1 MISQPFVSKW
11 VGGFTE
17 ARFGSGVERSA
28 NPLHGRTI
36 DCHHVEAARWQAH
49 QTSQVVAGGQHQALL
64 LARGH
69 AGQRTAERGVS
80 ARAYFDEHDSAVT
93 LTQDQVDFPAA
104 RPRPA
109 RDPIIAAQQGQAV
122 ALQMLQCERFSAV
135 AHRLRRCCHLA
146 SLNLDASHWKQTA
159 AAAAGAQDYPAP
171 ALYVVATPIGNL
183 ADLSLRALHVLG
195 LVDVVACEDSRVT
208 RRLLRHFAIDKPLL
222 ALHQHNEREAA
233 DDVLRRLTVGARVA
247 YASDAGTPAV
257 SDPGAALVQAVAAA
271 GYRVIPV
278 PGASSVTAA
287 LSVAGDA
294 QAAGVRFCGFAP
306 SKGTARQRA
315 WDDACADPDAQVWLE
330 APHRIAALAD
340 EWAARCGT
348 RSVTLCRELTKQFET
363 VVTLAASAL
372 PQWINSDS
380 SRLRGEFVLV
390 LHALPQQP
398 AADGADPA
406 DAALLAAAAV
416 EPLRVLDLLL
426 AELPLKQAVAL
437 AARISGAPRNALYSL
452 ALKRRNDDGA
462 EG

>member
-1 MISQPFVSKW
+1 M
-11 VGGFTE
+11 
-17 ARFGSGVERSA
+17 
-28 NPLHGRTI
+28 
-36 DCHHVEAARWQAH
+36 
-49 QTSQVVAGGQHQALL
+49 
-64 LARGH
+64 
-69 AGQRTAERGVS
+69 
-80 ARAYFDEHDSAVT
+80 
-93 LTQDQVDFPAA
+93 
-104 RPRPA
+104 
-109 RDPIIAAQQGQAV
+109 
-122 ALQMLQCERFSAV
+122 
-135 AHRLRRCCHLA
+135 
-146 SLNLDASHWKQTA
+146 NLDASHWKQTA

-233 DDVLRRLTVGARVA
+233 DDVLHRLAVGARVA

-306 SKGTARQRA
+306 SKGAARQRA

-340 EWAARCGT
+340 EWAVRFGT
-348 RSVTLCRELTKQFET
+348 RPVTLCRELTKQFES
-363 VVTLAASAL
+363 VVTMAASTL
-372 PQWINSDS
+372 PEWLNADS
-380 SRLRGEFVLV
+380 SRSRGEFVLV
-390 LHALPQQP
+390 LHALPPQR
-398 AADGADPA
+398 AAGDEAAPA
-406 DAALLAAAAV
+406 DAVLLVAAAV
-416 EPLRVLDLLL
+416 EPLRLLDLLL
-426 AELPLKQAVAL
+426 GELPLKQAVAL

-452 ALKRRNDDGA
+452 ALKRQNDGGA
-462 EG
+462 PS